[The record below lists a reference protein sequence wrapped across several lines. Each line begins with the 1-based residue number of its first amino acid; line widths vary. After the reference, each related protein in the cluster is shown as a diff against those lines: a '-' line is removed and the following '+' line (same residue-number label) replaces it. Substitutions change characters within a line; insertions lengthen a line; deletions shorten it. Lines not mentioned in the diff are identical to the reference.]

1 MRLAG
6 RRAILW
12 VVTPLIL
19 LMLSPG
25 VVLAQGRAAVV
36 KVDAVVSEPLRQTAP
51 VLGRFVARQSGDVA
65 AFVGGPVSEV
75 LVEVGDRVRKG
86 DPLVRQDTE
95 FATGTR
101 DLRAAEVREK
111 QAGLA
116 KARAQLRLVSL
127 ELSRF
132 EKLKKS
138 PAFSQARYEDKR
150 AEMLRYRSGVAEAE
164 ASVARAR
171 ANQALAELAL
181 SRTVI
186 VAPFNG
192 VVVYRHTTVGAYLNP
207 GAPVVTL
214 VNDEDMEIEAD
225 IPADRLP
232 GLSAGRMVGVRL
244 DNGAE
249 FKARVRAVIPTE
261 NALTRTRP
269 VRFSPEG
276 ANGASRGLAT
286 DQSVTVLLPV
296 GEERQITTVHKDAII
311 ARGGKSIVYKVAQGK
326 AMMIP
331 VQLGEA
337 SGVRVE
343 VLDGLVVGDIVV
355 VRGNERLRPGQP
367 VKYEGMKQSG
377 GDDRKPGGAKVR
389 KPSSGDG

>member
-6 RRAILW
+6 RPAILL
-12 VVTPLIL
+12 VAASLIL
-19 LMLSPG
+19 PVLFPG
-25 VVLAQGRAAVV
+25 VVLAQGKPALV
-36 KVDAVVSEPLRQTAP
+36 KVDTVVEEPLRQTVP

-75 LVEVGDRVRKG
+75 LVEVGDRVQKG

-95 FATGTR
+95 YATGNR

-111 QAGLA
+111 EAGLE

-127 ELSRF
+127 ELNRL
-132 EKLKKS
+132 ERLKKS
-138 PAFSQARYEDKR
+138 PAFSKARHEDKR
-150 AEMLRYRSGVAEAE
+150 AEMLRYRGGVNEAV

-171 ANQALAELAL
+171 ANQTLAELAL

-192 VVVYRHTTVGAYLNP
+192 VVVFRHTSVGAYVNP

-214 VNDEDMEIEAD
+214 VNDEDMEIEAE

-232 GLSAGRMVGVRL
+232 GLSAGRMVGIRL

-249 FKARVRAVIPTE
+249 FMARVRAIIPTE

-269 VRFSPEG
+269 VRFTPEG

-296 GEERQITTVHKDAII
+296 GEERQITTVHKDAIVI
-311 ARGGKSIVYKVAQGK
+311 KGGKSVVYKVADGK
-326 AMMIP
+326 AMLNP
-331 VQLGEA
+331 VRLGEA
-337 SGVRVE
+337 SGVRFE
-343 VLDGLVVGDIVV
+343 VLAGLVAGDVVV

-367 VKYEGMKQSG
+367 VTYKGMKQAG
-377 GDDRKPGGAKVR
+377 GEKGR
-389 KPSSGDG
+389 KPSSVDG